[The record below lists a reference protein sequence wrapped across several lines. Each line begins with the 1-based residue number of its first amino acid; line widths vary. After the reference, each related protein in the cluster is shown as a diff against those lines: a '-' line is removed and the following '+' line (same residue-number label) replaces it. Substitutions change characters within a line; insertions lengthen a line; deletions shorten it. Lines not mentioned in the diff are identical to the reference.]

1 MRRFTILAFAIALA
15 LTVVP
20 SAQQA
25 DPVKAAAAALGA
37 TTIKTMQLTGSGANF
52 SVGQNFTPNDPWP
65 RVTVKS
71 WNALINY
78 DTGGMRQEF
87 LREMGTVMPRG
98 GGAPFTGE
106 QRQIQFVGGN
116 YAWNEPVPAAA
127 PAAPGAPAA
136 GAPPAG
142 APPARGARG
151 DGQRAGGAGADGAR
165 GDGQRAGGAGAG
177 GARGDGQRAGGAAAG
192 GRGPAGPPPPVPQPG
207 NAVER
212 MLALWAT
219 PQGFVK
225 AAMANN
231 ATTKSAQGGTE
242 VSFTV
247 GGKYKMTGIINAQ
260 NQVERVQ
267 TWIDQ
272 PIVGDMLVETVYS
285 GYKDFGGVQYPS
297 HVVQSQDG
305 YPSLDLTIATVLVNV
320 PIEITVPDN
329 VRNAPPPAPVTVT
342 SAKLA
347 DGVFY
352 LTGGSHHS
360 LAIEMKDHI
369 VLVDVPQTEE
379 RALAVIAK
387 TKEVIPN
394 KPIRYLVTSH
404 HHWDHLG
411 GIRAAIDEGATIVTH
426 QTNKAFLERVAKTPH
441 TINPDRLARSNK
453 AVKIQTVGAKGTL
466 TDGTRTVELHLL
478 TNYEHTGD
486 MLVVYLPKEKILG
499 EPDAFTPPATP
510 TTPLAVTAV
519 PYAAAL
525 YDNIKRLKLNVQ
537 TIAPFHGARTTDVA
551 ELARAAGKSST
562 AN

>member
-1 MRRFTILAFAIALA
+1 MRRFIGVALAYALA
-15 LTVVP
+15 LTSAP
-20 SAQQA
+20 SAQPPDA
-25 DPVKAAAAALGA
+25 VKAAGDALGVA
-37 TTIKTMQLTGSGANF
+37 KIKTLQFTGSGANF
-52 SVGQNFTPNDPWP
+52 SIGQNFTPKDPWP

-71 WNALINY
+71 YIGSINY
-78 DTGGMRQEF
+78 DTASMRQEL

-98 GGAPFTGE
+98 GGAPFTGD
-106 QRQIQFVGGN
+106 QRVIQVVSGN
-116 YAWNEPVPAAA
+116 YAWNINAT
-127 PAAPGAPAA
+127 APGA
-136 GAPPAG
+136 APPAP
-142 APPARGARG
+142 APA
-151 DGQRAGGAGADGAR
+151 
-165 GDGQRAGGAGAG
+165 
-177 GARGDGQRAGGAAAG
+177 
-192 GRGPAGPPPPVPQPG
+192 PG

-231 ATTKSAQGGTE
+231 ATTKKVKGGTE

-247 GGKYKMTGIINAQ
+247 GGKYKMTGVINAQ

-285 GYKDFGGVQYPS
+285 GYQDFGGVMFPS
-297 HVVQSQDG
+297 RIVQSQDG
-305 YPSLDLTIATVLVNV
+305 YPTLDLTIAAVTVNPAVD
-320 PIEITVPDN
+320 ITVPDT
-329 VRNAPPPAPVTVT
+329 VRTAQPAPVRVE

-387 TKEVIPN
+387 AKEVIPG
-394 KPIRYLVTSH
+394 KPIRYVVTSH

-411 GIRAAIDEGATIVTH
+411 GIRTAIDEGATIVTH
-426 QTNKAFLERVAKTPH
+426 VSNREFLQRVAKTPH
-441 TINPDRLARSNK
+441 TINPDRLAASK
-453 AVKIQTVGAKGTL
+453 KPLKIQTVGAKGVL

-486 MLVVYLPKEKILG
+486 MLVVYLPKEKILA
-499 EPDAFTPPATP
+499 EPDAYSPPATP
-510 TTPLAVTAV
+510 TTPLVITAI
-519 PYAAAL
+519 PYAVAL
-525 YDNIKRLKLNVQ
+525 YDNIQRLKLDVQ
-537 TIAPFHGARTTDVA
+537 TIAPFHGAKTTTVA
-551 ELARAAGKSST
+551 ELARSAGKGST